1 MTDNRLSKR
10 AQQGFSSAVR
20 DLMARAVSADVLSL
34 AGGRPAVESVPVDR
48 VRSALDDAAS
58 ELGAASLQYSM
69 TEGVDSLRAVVTERM
84 TAAIERD
91 IAYRELTV
99 TSGSQQGLDLAARVL
114 IDPGDVVL
122 IDDPAYLGALLS
134 LRPYEPRLV
143 GVPLDGDGLRTDIVE
158 DHLRN
163 GLRPKICYHNANF
176 HNPSGSVTSTERRRH
191 LAELADRYGFLVVE
205 DDAYGELWFDEPPP
219 PPIARY
225 STEVLHL
232 GTSSKM
238 LAPGLRVAWAVG
250 PADVVGAM
258 ATAKHGVDL
267 QTGTLVQHAVA
278 RLMADTAWLDG
289 HLAKIRRIY
298 AERGRKLAAAMASQ
312 LPGVTVEAPKG
323 GMYLWFAAG
332 AGEPPVSSIPLLGA
346 ALDRGMAFVPGPEF
360 VVDQPA
366 DEWLRLSFA
375 TLPVEHFDEAAARLG
390 QAVVDLRTG
399 G

>member
-10 AQQGFSSAVR
+10 AQGGFSSAVR
-20 DLMARAVSADVLSL
+20 DLMSRAVSADVLSL
-34 AGGRPAVESVPVDR
+34 AGGRPAVESFPVDR
-48 VRSALDDAAS
+48 VRAALDDTLV
-58 ELGAASLQYSM
+58 ELGAAALQYCM
-69 TEGVDSLRAVVTERM
+69 TEGVDSMRAVVTERM
-84 TAAIERD
+84 TAALDRD
-91 IAYRELTV
+91 IAYRELLI

-114 IDPGDVVL
+114 IDPGDTVL

-134 LRPYEPRLV
+134 LRPYEPHLV
-143 GVPLDGDGLRTDIVE
+143 GIPLDADGLRTDVVE
-158 DHLRN
+158 DHLRA
-163 GLRPKICYHNANF
+163 GLRPKLCYHNANF
-176 HNPSGSVTSTERRRH
+176 HNPSGSVTSPERRRH
-191 LAELADRYGFLVVE
+191 LAELAERYGFLVVE

-219 PPIARY
+219 APIARY
-225 STEVLHL
+225 SPEVLHL

-258 ATAKHGVDL
+258 STAKHGVDL

-278 RLMADTAWLDG
+278 RLMTDPWIEG
-289 HLAKIRRIY
+289 HLASIRQIY

-332 AGEPPVSSIPLLGA
+332 AGEPPVASLPLLGA
-346 ALDRGMAFVPGPEF
+346 ALDEGMAFVPGPEF

-390 QAVVDLRTG
+390 RAVKHLRTG
-399 G
+399 N